1 MADETTV
8 LQINDSLWIPR
19 AELTYRATRSG
30 GPGGQHVNTSSSR
43 VELAWNVDTSP
54 SVTDEQRALIQAK
67 LANRINSEGVMLL
80 SGSESRSQ
88 HQNKEAVT
96 ARFAEL
102 VAQALV
108 IPKARRKTRPTR
120 ASKEARL
127 QEKKQRSAD
136 QEACAAASAR
146 TSRAGSARIQ
156 PGAGI
161 QPSE

>member
-1 MADETTV
+1 MTDETTV

-43 VELAWNVDTSP
+43 VELAWNVDASP
-54 SVTDEQRALIQAK
+54 SVTDDQRALIKAK
-67 LANRINSEGVMLL
+67 LANRINGEGVMLL

-108 IPKARRKTRPTR
+108 VPKVRRKTKPTR

-127 QEKKQRSAD
+127 QDKKQRS
-136 QEACAAASAR
+136 QTKR
-146 TSRAGSARIQ
+146 MRG
-156 PGAGI
+156 GI
-161 QPSE
+161 RPDE

>member
-19 AELTYRATRSG
+19 AELSYRATRSG

-54 SVTDEQRALIQAK
+54 SVTDEQRALIKTK

-80 SGSESRSQ
+80 SGSEQRSQ
-88 HQNKEAVT
+88 HQNKESVT

-108 IPKARRKTRPTR
+108 VPKVRRKTRPSR
-120 ASKEARL
+120 AAKEARL
-127 QEKKQRSAD
+127 QEKKQRS
-136 QEACAAASAR
+136 QTKKMR
-146 TSRAGSARIQ
+146 G
-156 PGAGI
+156 GI
-161 QPSE
+161 RPDE

>member
-1 MADETTV
+1 MAEDTV

-43 VELAWNVDTSP
+43 VELAWDVGASP
-54 SVTDEQRALIQAK
+54 SLTDEQRARIQEK
-67 LANRINSEGVMLL
+67 LANRINSEGVLL
-80 SGSESRSQ
+80 MSSSEQRSQ
-88 HQNKEAVT
+88 HQNRESVT

-108 IPKARRKTRPTR
+108 IRKKRIRTRPSR

-127 QEKKQRSAD
+127 DEKKKRSGVKKMRGPVRHD
-136 QEACAAASAR
+136 D
-146 TSRAGSARIQ
+146 
-156 PGAGI
+156 
-161 QPSE
+161 

>member
-54 SVTDEQRALIQAK
+54 SVTEEQRALIKTK
-67 LANRINSEGVMLL
+67 LANRINGEGVMLL

-108 IPKARRKTRPTR
+108 VPKVRRKTKPSR

-127 QEKKQRSAD
+127 QEKKQRS
-136 QEACAAASAR
+136 QTKKMR
-146 TSRAGSARIQ
+146 G
-156 PGAGI
+156 GI
-161 QPSE
+161 RPDE

>member
-1 MADETTV
+1 MTDETTV

-43 VELAWNVDTSP
+43 VELAWDVDGSP
-54 SVTDEQRALIQAK
+54 SITDEQRALIKAK

-80 SGSESRSQ
+80 SGSEQRSQ
-88 HQNKEAVT
+88 HQNKESVT
-96 ARFAEL
+96 ARFAQL

-108 IPKARRKTRPTR
+108 IPKARKKTRPSR

-127 QEKKQRSAD
+127 QEKKKRSETKRMRGNIRHD
-136 QEACAAASAR
+136 D
-146 TSRAGSARIQ
+146 
-156 PGAGI
+156 
-161 QPSE
+161 

>member
-1 MADETTV
+1 MADDTV

-43 VELAWNVDTSP
+43 VELAWDVGASP
-54 SVTDEQRALIQAK
+54 SLTDEQRARIQEK
-67 LANRINSEGVMLL
+67 LANRINGEGVLL
-80 SGSESRSQ
+80 MSSSEQRSQ
-88 HQNKEAVT
+88 HQNRESVT

-108 IPKARRKTRPTR
+108 IPKKRIRTRPSR

-127 QEKKQRSAD
+127 DEKKKRSAVKKM
-136 QEACAAASAR
+136 R
-146 TSRAGSARIQ
+146 GSI
-156 PGAGI
+156 GHDD
-161 QPSE
+161 

>member
-43 VELAWNVDTSP
+43 VELAWNVDASP
-54 SVTDEQRALIQAK
+54 SVTEEQRALIKTK
-67 LANRINSEGVMLL
+67 LANRINGEGVMLL

-96 ARFAEL
+96 TRFAEL

-108 IPKARRKTRPTR
+108 IPKVRRKTKPSR

-127 QEKKQRSAD
+127 QEKKQRS
-136 QEACAAASAR
+136 QTKKMR
-146 TSRAGSARIQ
+146 G
-156 PGAGI
+156 GI
-161 QPSE
+161 RPDE

>member
-43 VELAWNVDTSP
+43 VELAWNVDASP
-54 SVTDEQRALIQAK
+54 SVTEEQRALIKAK
-67 LANRINSEGVMLL
+67 LGNRINSEGVMLL

-108 IPKARRKTRPTR
+108 VPKVRRKTKPSR

-127 QEKKQRSAD
+127 QEKKQRS
-136 QEACAAASAR
+136 QTKR
-146 TSRAGSARIQ
+146 MRG
-156 PGAGI
+156 GI
-161 QPSE
+161 RPDD